1 MIKSLSRFL
10 LASVLGDGLKMGASI
25 FIEFYLGGDAFERRK
40 IDGCI

>member
-10 LASVLGDGLKMGASI
+10 LASVFGDGLKMGAST
-25 FIEFYLGGDAFERRK
+25 FIEVYLGDDVFERRK